1 MTDFKM
7 SDAERIRNRKY
18 QADFKKRHALFHEA
32 MRQAIQAVAALPGL
46 LDAYGNTRKA
56 NVIRKAIKL
65 IEDEE

>member
-1 MTDFKM
+1 MNQFKM
-7 SDAERIRNRKY
+7 TDAERERNRKY

-32 MRQAIQAVAALPGL
+32 MRQALQAVASLPAL

-56 NVIRKAIKL
+56 AVIRRAVKM